1 MKVLFDVNTLIAACC
16 GNHTDNGRVLAWI
29 ASLGAREILN
39 CPITELGFVRIT
51 VATGLQ
57 RSIPEAI
64 ATLER
69 WKSAAKAQFVKDDMP
84 AKDLPEWVTSASK
97 TTDAHLL
104 SLAKS
109 VGAQFAT
116 MDEGIKD
123 KALFIPKRG

>member
-16 GNHTDNGRVLAWI
+16 GNHADNGRVLAWV
-29 ASLGAREILN
+29 ASLGAREILT

-64 ATLER
+64 GALEQ
-69 WKSAAKAQFVKDDMP
+69 WKSAAKAQFVKDDIT
-84 AKDLPEWVTSASK
+84 AKGLPDWVASAGK

-123 KALFIPKRG
+123 RALFIPKRG